1 MRLPLFALMVL
12 FTLLLSSLSSAQ
24 DETAEGEEAAPVG
37 GSASYLDLK
46 PAFVVNYGGAGK
58 LRYLKTDIA
67 LRLAGG
73 PSGQSQ
79 IRHHMPYIR
88 HTIVMRLSRA
98 TEEEL
103 SSMEGKEL
111 LRQDVLEETRNMLI
125 REEGQQFVDDL
136 LFNSFI
142 VQR

>member
-1 MRLPLFALMVL
+1 MRFPQPVMIVL
-12 FTLLLSSLSSAQ
+12 LGLLLPGLSFAQ
-24 DETAEGEEAAPVG
+24 NQNAGGEAGVPVG
-37 GSASYLDLK
+37 GSASYLAIE

-67 LRLAGG
+67 LRLGG
-73 PSGQSQ
+73 GLSGQSQ
-79 IRHHMPYIR
+79 IRRHMPYVR

-103 SSMEGKEL
+103 SSMEGREL
-111 LRQDVLEETRNMLI
+111 LRQDMLEETRKMLI